1 MRLKKLV
8 FALIAGLILALV
20 PGVASAAPNKTA
32 NATITREAPFT
43 YSYTFDG
50 KPGQFPRLN
59 LVLRCIGDPSLTSD
73 GYPVYTTKVRY
84 IEKADYPGDTVFFDV
99 TSGWNRWIEIGS
111 GSAECEVY
119 LRDFTWNNLQGTQER
134 VHASE
139 TWTETYP
146 G

>member
-1 MRLKKLV
+1 MKKLI
-8 FALIAGLILALV
+8 ALFGTIALFAGLTLGTAE
-20 PGVASAAPNKTA
+20 AAPNKTA
-32 NATITREAPFT
+32 NATISREAPFT

-73 GYPVYTTKVRY
+73 GYPVYTTKVHY
-84 IEKADYPGDTVFFDV
+84 IEKEDYAAGTVSFDV
-99 TSGWNRWIEIGS
+99 TSGWNRWIEIGY
-111 GSAECEVY
+111 GDAECEVY
-119 LRDFTWNNLQGTQER
+119 LRDWTWSKLQGTQER